1 MTERGI
7 VIVEGSSEQREQI
20 EKLLS
25 TLSDN
30 IIATDFDHL
39 RRITDQCQQ
48 KSRLWAEV
56 QQLMS
61 MAKQQAKQ
69 VESVNRSKDHRS
81 PELFRCLVGSSRGL
95 MQVKKAIMQVA
106 ESDTNV
112 MLLGESGT
120 GKEVVAR
127 NIHYHSPRRGKPF
140 VPINCGAI
148 PAELLESELFGHEK
162 GAFTG
167 AIASRRGR
175 FEMAQGGTLFL
186 DEIGDMPSSMQV
198 KLLRVLQERCFER
211 VGSEKTMH
219 SDVRI
224 IAATHRDLEIQI
236 EAGKFRE
243 DLYYRLCV
251 FPITIPPL
259 RERME
264 DLSALVECLLD
275 RLKNE
280 RQARIT
286 LTERAM
292 TAMCRYLWPG
302 NVRELANLI
311 ERLLIMY
318 PNQRVDIMDLP
329 GKYRPNVD
337 NVDMEQ
343 LGRDASDHHAE
354 NTASYPTLPD
364 GGLDLKQHLAD
375 VERLLIEQALAQA
388 DGVVARAAEILRTR
402 RTTLVEKIRKYK
414 LEANPPRRE
423 IDGQLAINS

>member
-1 MTERGI
+1 MTERSI
-7 VIVEGSSEQREQI
+7 VIVEGNSEQRKQI
-20 EKLLS
+20 EHLLS
-25 TLSDN
+25 TVSDN
-30 IIATDFDHL
+30 IVATDFDHL
-39 RRITDQCQQ
+39 RRITDQCEQQ
-48 KSRLWAEV
+48 APLWAEV
-56 QQLMS
+56 QKLIS
-61 MAKQQAKQ
+61 TAKQQAKQ
-69 VESVNRSKDHRS
+69 VKPAKRSRDYRS
-81 PELFRCLVGSSRGL
+81 PELFRCLVGSSHGL

-106 ESDTNV
+106 ESETNV

-127 NIHYHSPRRGKPF
+127 NIHYHSLRRGKPF

-148 PAELLESELFGHEK
+148 PAELLESELFGHER

-211 VGSEKTMH
+211 VGSEKTIQ

-224 IAATHRDLEIQI
+224 IAATHRDLDSQI

-259 RERME
+259 RERVE

-275 RLKNE
+275 RLKSE

-286 LTERAM
+286 LTESAVAALR
-292 TAMCRYLWPG
+292 RYLWPG

-318 PNQRVDIMDLP
+318 PNQRVDIADLP

-337 NVDMEQ
+337 NVDIEQ
-343 LGRDASDHHAE
+343 LARDAPDHHVE
-354 NTASYPTLPD
+354 NTVSCPTLPD

-375 VERLLIEQALAQA
+375 VERSLIEQALAEA

-414 LEANPPRRE
+414 LEVNPPRRE
-423 IDGQLAINS
+423 FDGPLIVNS

>member
-7 VIVEGSSEQREQI
+7 LIVEGNSEQRKRI
-20 EKLLS
+20 ECLLS
-25 TLSDN
+25 AISDN
-30 IIATDFDHL
+30 IVAADFDHL
-39 RRITDQCQQ
+39 RRMTDQSQH
-48 KSRLWAEV
+48 KSPLWAEV
-56 QQLMS
+56 QELIAT
-61 MAKQQAKQ
+61 AKQ
-69 VESVNRSKDHRS
+69 ESGQSKPVKRSKDHRS
-81 PELFRCLVGSSRGL
+81 PELFRCLVGSSHGL

-106 ESDTNV
+106 DSDTNV

-127 NIHYHSPRRGKPF
+127 NIHYHSPRRGRPF

-148 PAELLESELFGHEK
+148 PSELLESELFGHEK

-167 AIASRRGR
+167 AISSRRGR

-211 VGSEKTMH
+211 VGSEKTVK
-219 SDVRI
+219 SDVRV
-224 IAATHRDLEIQI
+224 IAATHRDLDSQI
-236 EAGKFRE
+236 ESGKFRE

-259 RERME
+259 RERVE

-286 LTERAM
+286 LTESAM
-292 TAMCRYLWPG
+292 TALRRYLWPG

-318 PNQRVDIMDLP
+318 PNQRVDIADLP
-329 GKYRPNVD
+329 GKYRPHIEI
-337 NVDMEQ
+337 EQ
-343 LGRDASDHHAE
+343 LDRSAPGHHAD
-354 NTASYPTLPD
+354 NSFSCPQLPA
-364 GGLDLKQHLAD
+364 GGLDLRQYLAD
-375 VERLLIEQALAQA
+375 VERSLIEQALVEA

-402 RTTLVEKIRKYK
+402 RTTLVEKIRKYQ
-414 LEANPPRRE
+414 LEVNPPRRE
-423 IDGQLAINS
+423 FDGQVAVNS